1 MLKRLAGAVISAAV
15 ILSLS
20 ACSSGQEK
28 VSGPYYS
35 FTDAAGV
42 SIVLESKP
50 QRVGVLFSSYAE
62 AYCEAG
68 GQIYVTVG
76 ESVERGIADSDV
88 LLVDS
93 GAGKTIDTEALISFE
108 PDFVIC
114 SADIKAQA
122 DAAALLNSAG
132 IPAAQFHVESFDDY
146 LNMLK
151 ILTDITG
158 DSAAYQ
164 NNGLDVKKNIDRI
177 LSEAES
183 YDNTQRVLF
192 IRSGSGYSSAKAKR
206 GDDHFACRMLSE
218 LGAYNIADDAPVLLD
233 GLSIEHILEQNPDYI
248 FIATMGDESA
258 ARAYMDSVLAQRAWQ
273 QLDAVKEGRYT
284 YLPKDL
290 FQFKPNSRWDEAYQY
305 LKDVLYG

>member
-1 MLKRLAGAVISAAV
+1 MLKKLAGAVMLAAV
-15 ILSLS
+15 ILSFS
-20 ACSSGQEK
+20 ACSSEQAQD
-28 VSGPYYS
+28 SGPYYS
-35 FTDAAGV
+35 FTDDAGV
-42 SIVLESKP
+42 SIVLKSKP
-50 QRVGVLFSSYAE
+50 QKVGVLFSSYAE
-62 AYCEAG
+62 AYCDAG

-76 ESVERGIADSDV
+76 ESVERGIVDSDV

-122 DAAALLNSAG
+122 DAAGLLNSAG

-164 NNGLDVKKNIDRI
+164 NNGLDVKQNIDRI
-177 LSEAES
+177 LSEAQNE
-183 YDNTQRVLF
+183 DDTQRVLF

-206 GDDHFACRMLSE
+206 GDDHFACQMLSE

-233 GLSIEHILEQNPDYI
+233 GLSIEHILEQNPDFI
-248 FIATMGDESA
+248 FITTMGDESA

>member
-35 FTDAAGV
+35 FTDDAGV

-183 YDNTQRVLF
+183 YDDTQRVLF

-206 GDDHFACRMLSE
+206 GDDHFACQMLSE